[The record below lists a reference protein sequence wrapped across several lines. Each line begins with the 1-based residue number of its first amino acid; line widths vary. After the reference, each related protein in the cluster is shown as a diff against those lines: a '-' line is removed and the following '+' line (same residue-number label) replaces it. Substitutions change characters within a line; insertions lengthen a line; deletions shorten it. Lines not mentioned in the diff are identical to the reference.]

1 MYINTHL
8 VLSDSLQQEDVCGI
22 DSIQTTM
29 PMFTDNSI
37 REESIHCW
45 CWSFMEFC
53 TENRSIWVGIQE
65 GIQNTLVLR
74 NGPEVYLQL
83 KCSTKNCQVGFK
95 IRRKHNYTETNQWEK
110 INKLQTNAIYLL
122 ELFFVLRPRVI
133 INSRRWWSKPPVT
146 ILQVS
151 RHLAVAETIINYF
164 AHQLIV

>member
-1 MYINTHL
+1 MGC
-8 VLSDSLQQEDVCGI
+8 S
-22 DSIQTTM
+22 SIQLYGYLLIRNNIQYVCLQHVKM
-29 PMFTDNSI
+29 NSVDKKKVSGKLAD
-37 REESIHCW
+37 EGLHL
-45 CWSFMEFC
+45 
-53 TENRSIWVGIQE
+53 IWVGIQE

-133 INSRRWWSKPPVT
+133 INSRR
-146 ILQVS
+146 
-151 RHLAVAETIINYF
+151 
-164 AHQLIV
+164 